1 MFNDDFSDDYGTAL
15 IIDGAV
21 KNLIGRIRIRTRIG
35 LDSDLEK
42 TFIRYYPKRELIPIN
57 FVLLYS
63 SRRHVIIIHSFI
75 IHLLS
80 SNHRSL
86 SFIIEERYVNDAAIS
101 SSSIINTIIPY
112 FYSYPFF

>member
-42 TFIRYYPKRELIPIN
+42 TFILYYPKRELIPIN

-63 SRRHVIIIHSFI
+63 SRRHVVIIHSFI

-86 SFIIEERYVNDAAIS
+86 SFITEERYVNAV
-101 SSSIINTIIPY
+101 
-112 FYSYPFF
+112 SYTHLTLPTTGDG